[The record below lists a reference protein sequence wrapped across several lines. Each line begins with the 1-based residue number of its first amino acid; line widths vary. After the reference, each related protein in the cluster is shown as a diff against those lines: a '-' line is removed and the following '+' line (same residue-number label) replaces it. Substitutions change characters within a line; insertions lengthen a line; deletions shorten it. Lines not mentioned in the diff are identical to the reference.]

1 MEQTKDNRIEQCL
14 SDIQKYEKWGNLL
27 AGQSLAHLFNSNVPV
42 SALAIHNGLE
52 CVKARMKLS
61 VLQDNKHTD
70 EDKENRLKQIDIEI
84 HQTEE
89 TMRHDLEYR
98 GLLLYP

>member
-1 MEQTKDNRIEQCL
+1 MEQTKDNRIEKCL

-27 AGQSLAHLFNSNVPV
+27 AGQSLTHLFNSNAPV